1 MGLALLKT
9 KQEPRVNVSKSPTS
23 RNTQGRRDVKSQN
36 ALNGKEEN
44 ANADVIKF
52 EQKDLQQ
59 IFHAY

>member
-9 KQEPRVNVSKSPTS
+9 KQEPRVKVSKSPTS
-23 RNTQGRRDVKSQN
+23 RNIPGRRDAKSQN

-44 ANADVIKF
+44 VNADAIKF
-52 EQKDLQQ
+52 VQKDLQQ